1 MAAHRF
7 WRLVLAANNS
17 NSRAALRELEMR
29 VVVAGASVCSGGT
42 ALASGDSSGN
52 VISRA
57 FDGNTATEWHSQIG
71 GLAWAGYDFGSPVDI
86 VEMAA
91 TAGATVDMFSSW
103 MRVDWSD
110 DGSAWR
116 LLGPYFNTAALAA
129 NATVVLGGF
138 FDPAA
143 PTVAGTACRM
153 GTAWPSGPLVH
164 RATGMACRVD
174 QEDGG
179 LLRIAGD
186 VGIDGASVTLVRR
199 RVRLFHRQSGRLV
212 RETWSDAASGAFEF
226 SNLKAQDYLVVADDH
241 TRYYNAVTADAV
253 VPVP

>member
-7 WRLVLAANNS
+7 WRLVLAANNA

-29 VVVAGASVCSGGT
+29 VVVGGASVCSGGT

-52 VISRA
+52 VGARA
-57 FDGNTATEWHSQIG
+57 FDGNTGTEWNSQIG
-71 GLAWAGYDFGSPVDI
+71 GLAWAGYDFGSAVDI

-91 TAGATVDMFSSW
+91 TAGANSDMLSGW

-110 DGSAWR
+110 DGTAWQ
-116 LLGPYFNTAALAA
+116 LLAPYFNTASLGV

-138 FDPAA
+138 TAPAA
-143 PTVAGTACRM
+143 PRLVGSASRL
-153 GTAWPSGPLVH
+153 GTAWPAGPLVH
-164 RATGMACRVD
+164 RLAGGACRVD
-174 QEDGG
+174 SEDGG
-179 LLRIAGD
+179 TLRIAGD
-186 VGIDGASVTLVRR
+186 VGIDAGTVTLVRR

-212 RETWSDAASGAFEF
+212 RETWSDAATGAFEF
-226 SNLKAQDYLVVADDH
+226 RNLKAQDYLVVADDH